1 VAGSESITTKASANG
16 HTLVTTKAQTT
27 ASNNIAT
34 KVGNLNEKKS
44 KEKGPKEKQKETAP
58 NDPENLNLS
67 DEDDS
72 REREAALSSPI
83 KGKTSRELNKANFLS
98 LYY

>member
-1 VAGSESITTKASANG
+1 VAGSESIAANG
-16 HTLVTTKAQTT
+16 HTRVTGTTNARTT

-34 KVGNLNEKKS
+34 KISDPKNN
-44 KEKGPKEKQKETAP
+44 KEKGPKEKRKKTAP
-58 NDPENLNLS
+58 DDPENLYLT

-83 KGKTSRELNKANFLS
+83 KGMTSRELNKVNFLS
-98 LYY
+98 LLH